1 MLSFLKQIV
10 VTALILTLGL
20 AGLIWV
26 KPEIGR
32 TILAWDIPYKDTL
45 RQGVAMIAPEAAQPA
60 PEQAQG
66 PGRGSF
72 GGGGTTPAIASPV
85 TLEASRTDLKTLA
98 SAEAIRSVT
107 VVPDNTSGVIEEVLV
122 SSGQQ
127 VSAGQSL
134 VRLESSTEAVAV
146 DRASLTVQ
154 AAEDKLSRFQ
164 QLRQRNASTN
174 VEVSDAARELD
185 SARLD
190 LREARIALSKREIRA
205 PIDGRIGIVQV
216 ERGSLVEESTEIAT
230 IDARDQLKLV
240 FFTPERY
247 LTDIDIGTD
256 LTAVPVARPD
266 QTYEGEIAAIDS
278 RVAEDSRTVRTEGV
292 IVNRDDRLRPGMSF
306 TVTVALD
313 GETYLATD
321 PLAVVWER
329 SGPFVWVV
337 RDDRAGKAPVRIVQR
352 DIDRVLV
359 VSNALEDG
367 DLVVVEGIQS
377 MREGLDLD
385 VEVRDV
391 APSAEMSQADR
402 PIVAAEANPTE
413 DVGAASSDGEDQ
425 SRSVESGRERSGVPV
440 PETADRSGS

>member
-10 VTALILTLGL
+10 VTALILVVGL
-20 AGLIWV
+20 AGLVWV

-32 TILAWDIPYKDTL
+32 MILASDIPYRDTI
-45 RQGVAMIAPEAAQPA
+45 REVMILISPQAGEAA
-60 PEQAQG
+60 PEQSQG
-66 PGRGSF
+66 PGRGAF
-72 GGGGTTPAIASPV
+72 GGGGATPAIVSPV
-85 TLEASRTDLKTLA
+85 TRELSRTNLKTLA

-122 SSGQQ
+122 SSGDQ
-127 VSAGQSL
+127 VSAGQPL
-134 VRLESSTEAVAV
+134 VRLESSTQVVAV
-146 DRASLTVQ
+146 DRALLMAQ
-154 AAEDKLSRFQ
+154 AAEDKLARFR

-190 LREARIALSKREIRA
+190 LREARIALSKREISA
-205 PIDGRIGIVQV
+205 PIDGRIGIVEV

-240 FFTPERY
+240 FFTPERF
-247 LTDIDIGTD
+247 LTDIDVGTD

-266 QTYEGEIAAIDS
+266 QTYQGEIAAIDS

-306 TVTVALD
+306 TVSVALD

-329 SGPFVWVV
+329 NGPFVWVV
-337 RDDRAGKAPVRIVQR
+337 REDKAIKAPVRIVQR
-352 DIDRVLV
+352 DIDRVLI
-359 VSNALEDG
+359 VSDALDAG

-385 VEVRDV
+385 VEVREI
-391 APSAEMSQADR
+391 APSADMSRANE
-402 PIVAAEANPTE
+402 PIVAAEARPDQPQQQKDE
-413 DVGAASSDGEDQ
+413 DELPRLGSGE
-425 SRSVESGRERSGVPV
+425 ERSGVPV
-440 PETADRSGS
+440 PESADRSGS